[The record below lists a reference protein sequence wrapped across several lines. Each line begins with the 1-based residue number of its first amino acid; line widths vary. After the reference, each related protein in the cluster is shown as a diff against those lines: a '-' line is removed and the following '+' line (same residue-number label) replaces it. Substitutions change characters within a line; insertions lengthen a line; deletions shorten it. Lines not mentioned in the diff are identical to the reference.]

1 MKRIL
6 FFVTLIVLGAIA
18 TSAVA
23 QVRNVPPVT
32 QAMLLNP
39 SPDDWLMYSRTYD
52 AQRYSPLNQ
61 INKGNAAR
69 LTQVWTKPL
78 ANGTIEVIPIVYRG
92 VMYVPVPTQ
101 VNGMTR
107 TAVQALDAANGGL
120 IWEYV
125 RPAGGASR
133 TKTLGIFEDL
143 IIFGAPDNV
152 IVALDARTGQVRWEA
167 ATTGG
172 LSSGTI
178 VMGDKVL
185 TGRTCTGQRANCY
198 VAAHDAKTGKEL
210 WRFYT
215 AAGSDDPVG
224 DVTWGGAPEAT
235 RTASTWG
242 LGGSYDP
249 VRKMIY
255 WGVANPTPN
264 TRAAR
269 HGGNIDAIARTAPA
283 DLYSNSTVAINAET
297 GKLGWYFQHLPGDDW
312 DQDYTNERILLRTR
326 INPDPQKVKWIN
338 PDVPRNQERD
348 IVVNVGEGGG
358 IFALDRATGQF
369 LWANP
374 FPYDDPNF
382 LISNIDGRTGKTTIN
397 WDVVLKEP
405 GERHIICAYNTKSYW
420 PMSYHPGKNS
430 LYIPYAD
437 DCLDMT
443 RAKPAPPGAQ
453 PTPPP
458 APPEPAAGQR
468 GRGGDPGLAGAG
480 APRGGGRGRG
490 APADGSQPERRAGTR
505 RPGSDPEKFGG
516 LAKVNVATG
525 EITRIYEGPAPGNG
539 ATLSTAGDVVF
550 WGDLNQTFRA
560 FDADSGKIL
569 WETKLGGPIQ
579 NSTITYRVNGKQ
591 YVAVLTGL
599 GAVTQ
604 SLFSRAGANGIN
616 PQRNNAIHVF
626 ALP

>member
-1 MKRIL
+1 MRK
-6 FFVTLIVLGAIA
+6 TLLVAAPIFIA
-18 TSAVA
+18 ALSALVIA
-23 QVRNVPPVT
+23 QGRGFTPVT
-32 QAMLLNP
+32 RAMLLNP
-39 SPDDWLMYSRTYD
+39 SPDDWLMFSRTYD
-52 AQRYSPLNQ
+52 AQRYSPLDQ
-61 INKGNAAR
+61 IDRQNVSR

-78 ANGTIEVIPIVYRG
+78 STGVIESIPLVYRG
-92 VMYVPVPTQ
+92 VMYLEVPTQ
-101 VNGMTR
+101 VDGMVR
-107 TAVQALDAANGGL
+107 TAVQALDAASGTL

-125 RPAGGASR
+125 RPRGGPSR
-133 TKTLGIFEDL
+133 AKTLAIFEDL
-143 IIFGAPDNV
+143 VIFAAPDNV
-152 IVALDARTGQVRWEA
+152 IVALDAGTGEVRWE
-167 ATTGG
+167 TMSTGG

-178 VMGDKVL
+178 VFGDKVV
-185 TGRTCTGQRANCY
+185 TGRTCNGQRANCY
-198 VAAHDAKTGKEL
+198 IAAHDARTGKEA

-215 AAGSDDPVG
+215 ASGPDDPAG
-224 DVTWGGAPEAT
+224 DASWGGAPEAT

-249 VRKMIY
+249 VRNVIY

-269 HGGNIDAIARTAPA
+269 HAGNIDAIPRTAPA
-283 DLYSNSTVAINAET
+283 DLYSNSTVAIDAAT
-297 GKLGWYFQHLPGDDW
+297 GKLRWYFQHLPGDDW
-312 DQDYTNERILLRTR
+312 DQDYTNERILLRTKVSPDPKFVKWF
-326 INPDPQKVKWIN
+326 NPDI
-338 PDVPRNQERD
+338 RRGEERD

-382 LISNIDGRTGKTTIN
+382 LIASIDGRTGRTTIN
-397 WDVVLKEP
+397 WDVVLKTP

-420 PMSYHPGKNS
+420 PMSYHPGKNA

-443 RAKPAPPGAQ
+443 RAAPAPS
-453 PTPPP
+453 
-458 APPEPAAGQR
+458 AADGQR
-468 GRGGDPGLAGAG
+468 GEAAQPPSAA
-480 APRGGGRGRG
+480 AAGGRAGRG
-490 APADGSQPERRAGTR
+490 APADGSRPERRFGTR

-516 LAKVNVATG
+516 LAKVNVSTG
-525 EITRIYEGPAPGNG
+525 EIQRIYEGPAPGNG
-539 ATLSTAGDVVF
+539 ATLATAGDLVF
-550 WGDLNQTFRA
+550 WGDLDQRFRA

-569 WETKLGGPIQ
+569 WQATLGGPIQ

-599 GAVTQ
+599 GAMTQ
-604 SLFSRAGANGIN
+604 SLFARAGANGIN
-616 PQRNNAIHVF
+616 PQRNNAVHVF